1 MRDTV
6 ERCPQSGLA
15 SGVYI
20 GNSILFLALILDLKA
35 SVPYHHCLADDA
47 DYPWLWRF
55 AGTNQPGE
63 QEETE
68 ITNKNGTVTKKVHFS
83 SQLNNLTISKE
94 GLSVKLLAFKIIIIR
109 TTVIT

>member
-1 MRDTV
+1 MPGVCHTLSNNTTSPRKYLTKPGLFQLNMRDTV

-20 GNSILFLALILDLKA
+20 ENSILFLALILDLKA

-68 ITNKNGTVTKKVHFS
+68 IINKNGTVTKKS
-83 SQLNNLTISKE
+83 
-94 GLSVKLLAFKIIIIR
+94 AFF
-109 TTVIT
+109 